1 VDEEA
6 VERARERLAEAAA
19 GRPAPAD
26 VEAVLERARAQLE
39 TLAES
44 TASLEGALPGQVADA
59 VREGLRA
66 ETVPVARQ
74 LAEVRGLTNQTI
86 RRLERLDTDLQAERY
101 ARVDD
106 LALLVDLIVSGWR
119 SLSERL
125 DRIERMLEATAGGT
139 VHHIEERRAGA

>member
-1 VDEEA
+1 MDEEA
-6 VERARERLAEAAA
+6 VERARQRLADAAA
-19 GRPAPAD
+19 GRAAPAD
-26 VEAVLERARAQLE
+26 VEAVLERARSQLE
-39 TLAES
+39 TLAQSAAE
-44 TASLEGALPGQVADA
+44 LEGTLPGQVAEA

-66 ETVPVARQ
+66 EAVPVARQ

-106 LALLVDLIVSGWR
+106 LALLVELIVSGWR

-125 DRIERMLEATAGGT
+125 DRIERTLEASAGAT
-139 VHHIEERRAGA
+139 VHHLEEHRAG

>member
-19 GRPAPAD
+19 GRPRPAEVD
-26 VEAVLERARAQLE
+26 AVLERARSQLE
-39 TLAES
+39 TLAQSAAE
-44 TASLEGALPGQVADA
+44 LEGALPTQVADA

-66 ETVPVARQ
+66 ETLPVARQ

-119 SLSERL
+119 SLAERL
-125 DRIERMLEATAGGT
+125 DRIEQTLEASASGT
-139 VHHIEERRAGA
+139 VHHLEERRAGA